1 MKEERDMSANTPAT
15 AQGETA
21 TDELS
26 SSRGRRRK
34 LITALMIL
42 AFLAIIA
49 IALYALSLIAGAVIL
64 LLLSALLAYIIYPL
78 VQLLHRR
85 LLRSLAIGVAYLL
98 VAGAVVGGMFI
109 VASALIQQSTSLVH
123 SIQFLLSPAG
133 ERQIQPVI
141 DFLGKLGIT
150 QDQVAQVKNQ
160 LFSLVQSALSGVL
173 PFLIGA
179 FTNITDLIVVVTLS
193 VYFVIDGPRIIGWLR
208 LKTPATQ
215 RGTINFLL
223 NTLDQSLGGY
233 FRGSLLIA
241 LIGALSTGV
250 GLTLLHVPYAALL
263 GVLFFLLYFVPVI
276 GANVIGVL
284 CILAALPE
292 GWVVT
297 LIVAI
302 FIMVLQGVVIGQI
315 LSPRIFSKTVGVHP
329 IVAIFALFAGAELFG
344 LLGGFL
350 SVPVAGALQ
359 HIIVALWNRWKDEH
373 PDQFPQEEE
382 PLQPS
387 ASLPGQQ
394 IAPTETPA
402 TSSRP

>member
-1 MKEERDMSANTPAT
+1 MSANTPAT

-64 LLLSALLAYIIYPL
+64 LLVSALLAYIIYPL
-78 VQLLHRR
+78 VKLLQRR

-141 DFLGKLGIT
+141 AFLGKLGIA

-302 FIMVLQGVVIGQI
+302 FILVLQGVVIGQI

-394 IAPTETPA
+394 IAPTDTPA
-402 TSSRP
+402 TSRRP